1 MSKPRAAGGKR
12 KGPRTSRGKKGAP
25 RASRGTTEAVP
36 AGDGRALRSER
47 SREAITDALYELVGE
62 GNLMVS
68 AQRVADRAGVGI
80 RTVFRHFSDMETL
93 FATLDARLLEGA
105 LPLLEGEPVAGSLTE
120 RARTML
126 AKRTAF
132 FERVTPYKR
141 AGNLRRWRSP
151 YLSGRHTELV
161 ARLRED
167 LLRWLPELE
176 RAPAACVE
184 ALDQASS
191 FEAWDRLRGE
201 QRLGRARAA
210 AAMECAVLALIG
222 TLER

>member
-1 MSKPRAAGGKR
+1 MPKPRAGEKGRSARAGRASGK
-12 KGPRTSRGKKGAP
+12 SS
-25 RASRGTTEAVP
+25 RASRARRAASP
-36 AGDGRALRSER
+36 AADGRALRSER
-47 SREAITDALYELVGE
+47 SREAIAVALYELIGE
-62 GNLMVS
+62 GNLVVS

-105 LPLLEGEPVAGSLTE
+105 LPLLEGEPLAGDLTE
-120 RARTML
+120 RAHAML
-126 AKRTAF
+126 AKRIAF
-132 FERVTPYKR
+132 FERITPYKR

-161 ARLRED
+161 GRLREE
-167 LLRWLPELE
+167 LLRWIPELE
-176 RAPAACVE
+176 RAPAACLE

-210 AAMECAVLALIG
+210 AAMEYAVLALVG